1 MTSSSH
7 KIPKYDWR
15 WTGGGWRG
23 GWLGLVIT
31 DESLRTS
38 VIWIYT
44 IVWAYKRTKYTIP
57 TARGAD
63 LDWPWRPCPSLTCP
77 GKKNINPTW
86 HVTLYSHIFADVLYD
101 CHESYF
107 WWRGMP
113 HGMWLLI
120 FWLLVVM
127 FLWAL
132 AVFLGGW
139 HSYMTSYSHILGN
152 ILHNMTW
159 WSNIFCDT

>member
-1 MTSSSH
+1 MTSWSH

-15 WTGGGWRG
+15 WTGGGWRA

-44 IVWAYKRTKYTIP
+44 VVWAYKRTKYTIP
-57 TARGAD
+57 TARGAH

-86 HVTLYSHIFADVLYD
+86 HVTLCSHIFADVLYD

-107 WWRGMP
+107 FVTWQATWNVTASFLTACSHVFVDISRFFFRMTFIYD
-113 HGMWLLI
+113 LL
-120 FWLLVVM
+120 
-127 FLWAL
+127 
-132 AVFLGGW
+132 
-139 HSYMTSYSHILGN
+139 
-152 ILHNMTW
+152 
-159 WSNIFCDT
+159 